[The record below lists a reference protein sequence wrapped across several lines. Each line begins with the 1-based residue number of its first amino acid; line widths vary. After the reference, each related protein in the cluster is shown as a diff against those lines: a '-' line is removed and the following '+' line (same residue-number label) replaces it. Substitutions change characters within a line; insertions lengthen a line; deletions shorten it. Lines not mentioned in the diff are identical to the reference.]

1 MSKITLNEAQL
12 KQLIYESI
20 EEAMQDEG
28 FFQNLGAAFRGAK
41 QGYNAQQSLDADNS
55 DRKRHWDREDLA
67 ANFDPWSKKPENT
80 ASMEANKLY
89 SQFQEYRKIA
99 NQLLAKRNEL
109 IKKYGLIVDP
119 ETKLCTDPT
128 KSSLFGDSGILAGSM
143 RKNAQAMKEK
153 PGRNTNPVGRR

>member
-1 MSKITLNEAQL
+1 MNKITLNEAQL
-12 KQLIYESI
+12 KQLIQESI

-67 ANFDPWSKKPENT
+67 ANSDPWSKRPENT

-89 SQFQEYRKIA
+89 SQFQEYREIA
-99 NQLLAKRNEL
+99 NKLLAKRNEL
-109 IKKYGLIVDP
+109 IKKYGLIIDP
-119 ETKLCTDPT
+119 KTKLCTDPT
-128 KSSLFGDSGILAGSM
+128 KSHLFGDSGSLAGSM
-143 RKNAQAMKEK
+143 RRNAQAMKEK

>member
-12 KQLIYESI
+12 KQLIQESI
-20 EEAMQDEG
+20 EEAMQDEN
-28 FFQNLGAAFRGAK
+28 FFKNFGAALRGAK
-41 QGYNAQQSLDADNS
+41 QGYKAQQSLDADNS
-55 DRKRHWDREDLA
+55 DRKRHWDREDMA

-99 NQLLAKRNEL
+99 NQLLAKRNQL
-109 IKKYGLIVDP
+109 IKQYSLIVDP
-119 ETKLCTDPT
+119 ETKMCSDPT
-128 KSSLFGDSGILAGSM
+128 KNSAFQDSGNLAGSM

-153 PGRNTNPVGRR
+153 PGRDTNPVGRR

>member
-1 MSKITLNEAQL
+1 MSKITINEAQL

-55 DRKRHWDREDLA
+55 DRKRHWDREDFA

-99 NQLLAKRNEL
+99 NQLLGKRNQL

-119 ETKLCTDPT
+119 ETKLCSDPT
-128 KSSLFGDSGILAGSM
+128 KNSAFQDSGKLAGSM
-143 RKNAQAMKEK
+143 RKNAQTMKEK
-153 PGRNTNPVGRR
+153 HTTRPIGI

>member
-12 KQLIYESI
+12 KELIQESI
-20 EEAMQDEG
+20 EEAMQDEN
-28 FFQNLGAAFRGAK
+28 FLKNFGAALRGAK
-41 QGYNAQQSLDADNS
+41 QGYKAQQSLDADNS
-55 DRKRHWDREDLA
+55 DRKRHWDREDLK
-67 ANFDPWSKKPENT
+67 NLSNPFGSRPENT

-99 NQLLAKRNEL
+99 NQLLGKRNQL

-119 ETKLCTDPT
+119 ETKLCSDPT
-128 KSSLFGDSGILAGSM
+128 KNSAFQDSGNLAGSM

-153 PGRNTNPVGRR
+153 PGRDTNPVGRR